1 MLYDCSTITCVS
13 LLTICL
19 KACDLNIAQ
28 QWVFD
33 VIDTSSL
40 KSPTIHVGIC

>member
-1 MLYDCSTITCVS
+1 MIVPLSYVG

-19 KACDLNIAQ
+19 EACAANIAQ

-40 KSPTIHVGIC
+40 KSPTIHVGIW